1 MSKTLSMDDL
11 HVAFVLDGN
20 RRWAVENQLPKLMGH
35 HHGAKTLKKS
45 IKWCVELGI
54 KDITVYGFSTEN
66 FKRSEEETKSLF
78 NIMKKYFSE
87 LLTSKEIHDNEI
99 QVRFIGKLDLFPEDL
114 QKVMKEVEAKT
125 KDYTKHS
132 FNLCVAY
139 GGHEEIVQAANKAI
153 ALGKPITE
161 EEFANLLYLNKQPDL
176 VIRTGGAMRTSNFL
190 PWQSAYSEWF
200 FIKEHWPAFSKERL
214 VELIAEFK
222 ERKRNFGK

>member
-1 MSKTLSMDDL
+1 MDDL

>member
-1 MSKTLSMDDL
+1 MDDL

-87 LLTSKEIHDNEI
+87 LLTSKEIYDNEI